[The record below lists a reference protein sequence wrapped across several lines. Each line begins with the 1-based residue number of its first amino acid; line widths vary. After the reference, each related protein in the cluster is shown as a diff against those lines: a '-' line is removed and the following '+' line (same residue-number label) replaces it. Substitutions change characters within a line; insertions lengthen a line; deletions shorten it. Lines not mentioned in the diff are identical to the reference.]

1 MSSTVVL
8 EVEQY
13 NDLMRCLTNLKDVC
27 NDVDIRNG
35 IVRQR
40 SNDKTSVFELDLT
53 SILNESTFA
62 ISDLKKKLDLL
73 KTFTGQ
79 KVTIQITD
87 GDSESNG
94 FFTFTDQYSTIKFL
108 APAPQFIDNKFMVES
123 EVSSIFSLSDN
134 DLILDHSL
142 PKLIT
147 DRIRI
152 TVLTF
157 NTNAIQVNFGGETA
171 NITAATQAKDQFAKF
186 VDGIVTN
193 IILSNCSAN
202 LSVVPFGLDHDEN
215 IVFKMYRVEGQPI
228 TLNKFTTMIKDVSI
242 GIYTRSSILQDE

>member
-13 NDLMRCLTNLKDVC
+13 NDLMRCLTNLKDTC
-27 NDVDIRNG
+27 NDVDIRG
-35 IVRQR
+35 GLIRQR
-40 SNDKTSVFELDLT
+40 SNDKTSVFEMDLT
-53 SILNESTFA
+53 SVLSESSFT

-79 KVTIQITD
+79 KVTIEIND
-87 GDSESNG
+87 NEGDNG
-94 FFTFTDQYSTIKFL
+94 FFTFSDQYSTLKFL
-108 APAPQFIDNKFMVES
+108 SPAPQFVDNKFMAES
-123 EVSSIFSLSDN
+123 EVSSIFSLNDN
-134 DLILDHSL
+134 DMILDHSL

-157 NTNAIQVNFGGETA
+157 NTNAIQVNFTGETA

-193 IILSNCSAN
+193 IVLSNCSAN

-228 TLNKFTTMIKDVSI
+228 TLNKFTTMIKDVGI
-242 GIYTRSSILQDE
+242 AIYTRSSILQDE